1 MFHNNLFFK
10 IMNITVKELIEMLQ
24 VEDPNLIVDFNGLQ
38 FYRLKDRGGSLQFEF
53 NQTVY
58 LDDEGYVVVEDHS
71 LPKRDKPE

>member
-1 MFHNNLFFK
+1 MT
-10 IMNITVKELIEMLQ
+10 ITVKDLIERLQ
-24 VEDPNLIVDFNGLQ
+24 AEDPNLEVDFNGLR

-53 NQTVY
+53 SQTVY